1 MSLLL
6 DVIVTYIKE
15 NIIKKLQK
23 WYSQPRNPRVG
34 NKSPVLFVKKSL
46 CMGNLLPACKVFI
59 ERSVIVIVATILV
72 IIIKAKIAII
82 IMIKNNH

>member
-23 WYSQPRNPRVG
+23 LYSQPRNPRVG

-82 IMIKNNH
+82 MIKNNH

>member
-23 WYSQPRNPRVG
+23 LYSQPRNPGVG

-82 IMIKNNH
+82 MIKNNH